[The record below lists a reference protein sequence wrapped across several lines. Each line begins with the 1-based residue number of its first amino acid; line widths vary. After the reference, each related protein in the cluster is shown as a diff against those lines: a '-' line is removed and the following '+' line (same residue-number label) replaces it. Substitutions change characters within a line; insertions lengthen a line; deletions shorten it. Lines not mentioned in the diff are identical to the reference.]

1 MLIRLLFIC
10 GFVGSLTSN
19 SQGVA
24 IITYES
30 YDDLTPATPD
40 IVLGAPGSGGDSATI
55 NIWIAT
61 TQGQQWRMGTGSY
74 AFEGVDHG
82 DGSVTSP
89 DGGITS
95 SDHHWADMFQDPSI
109 WFTVDALPNP
119 QTVKFFPPG
128 VPIPADGLYLG
139 SLTVS
144 SNELGTWTQPTNP
157 RHFLVSDPGPPPPLD
172 EGSDFF
178 TVTVIPEPAAG
189 GLLGVGVLMLL
200 WRRTPSHIPGIG
212 VQ

>member
-1 MLIRLLFIC
+1 MLIRVLCIC
-10 GFVGSLTSN
+10 GFVGSLTSG
-19 SQGVA
+19 SAGVA

-30 YDDLTPATPD
+30 YDDLTPATPE
-40 IVLGAPGSGGDSATI
+40 IVLGAPESGDDSTTI
-55 NIWIAT
+55 DIWIAT
-61 TQGQQWRMGTGSY
+61 TQGQQWRMGSGSY
-74 AFEGVDHG
+74 TFDGTDHS

-109 WFTVDALPNP
+109 WFTFDALPHP
-119 QTVKFFPPG
+119 QTAEFFPPG
-128 VPIPADGLYLG
+128 VPIPADGLHLG

-157 RHFLVSDPGPPPPLD
+157 MHFLVSDPGPPPPLD

-178 TVTVIPEPAAG
+178 TVTVIPEPEVG
-189 GLLGVGVLMLL
+189 GTLGVLMLL
-200 WRRTPSHIPGIG
+200 WRRTGSHTPDSG
-212 VQ
+212 VR